1 MRHFILIALA
11 ASTALAATPAAARD
25 GSVYIG
31 VEGGLLFAR
40 DLKIDGNV
48 SQTGSRT
55 FGASDV
61 GGLYRFDLN
70 KGVDLD
76 VNLGYDFG
84 LIRAEVEGGY
94 KRAGVGSIDGLP
106 ITGGI
111 TTPLVIG
118 APATSLDASGKVA
131 VSSIMGN
138 VLFDLGGRSSGIAF
152 YAGGGAGY
160 AKIGLED
167 INDGS
172 GRTYGGS
179 DGGLAWQ
186 LIAGARAPLNDLVD
200 FGIKYRYFRSSSLDF
215 DDINSTASR
224 TFACTT
230 AAGGAG
236 TCNRFID
243 GSGRFRSHSIMASLI
258 FNLSPVPAPPP
269 LPAPPPPPPPPPPA
283 TQTCPDGS
291 VILATDSCP
300 LPPPPPPPPPPAPER
315 G

>member
-1 MRHFILIALA
+1 MRNSILIALA
-11 ASTALAATPAAARD
+11 ASTVMASAPAAARD

-40 DLKIDGNV
+40 DLKLDGNV
-48 SQTGSRT
+48 SQSGSRT
-55 FGASDV
+55 FAGTGV
-61 GGLYRFDLN
+61 GGLYRLDLN
-70 KGVDLD
+70 KGADVD

-84 LIRAEVEGGY
+84 LLRAEVEGGY
-94 KRAGVGSIDGLP
+94 KRAGVDAISGLP
-106 ITGGI
+106 ITGG
-111 TTPLVIG
+111 TTTALVIG
-118 APATSLDASGKVA
+118 SPAVSLDAKGKVS

-138 VLFDLGGRSSGIAF
+138 VLLDFGDASNIAF

-160 AKIGLED
+160 AKVGLED
-167 INDGS
+167 VNDAS

-179 DGGLAWQ
+179 DGGFAWQ
-186 LIAGARAPLNDLVD
+186 AIAGARARISDLVD

-215 DDINSTASR
+215 EDINSTASR

-230 AAGGAG
+230 ATGGAG

-243 GSGRFRSHSIMASLI
+243 GSGRFKSHSIMASLI
-258 FNLSPVPAPPP
+258 FNLSPVPAPPAPP
-269 LPAPPPPPPPPPPA
+269 LPPPPPPPPLPPA

-291 VILATDSCP
+291 VILATDTCP